1 MVTPFITD
9 MGEKPKMN
17 NIATGETMELNQY
30 GYWCD
35 IGKGK
40 PEVKE
45 TSDDLEYLKKKYSI
59 SDDRVF
65 SMEQLKK
72 NSIQETIQSG
82 GSHTVLIDSE
92 STDQKYRKIY
102 SFKNTSNLITF
113 VDWFKQFRPKYY
125 ERVVQFVDEKSG
137 ETVKGPKYDIT
148 EQEPSKWSIEYL
160 LQKSGVKQKSPI
172 EPTQHEP
179 RDRFEEWGKK
189 QYKRQIVVKKKLLG
203 GYSIIAYDAKGE
215 IAGNGLLQFT
225 VDTPKKV
232 SLTTKHLHERYRW
245 PVVDLT
251 GEKLIKASACKM
263 CVSEFNN
270 DEELLMHLHKVHQ
283 VPDNEILNNGFW
295 VDINKLM
302 NNHQYLRQY
311 FSNKTKPMNEINK
324 FRNMIRECI
333 SEIKKETDP
342 RTRLKESL
350 RNVVKDVLSEMSALT
365 SSGKPD
371 QTKEE
376 KETSDKMYFKDSNPR
391 LNKTN
396 IKQQTE
402 LDTLVKGIDPSWEA
416 YWDDHQQLIVK
427 AQNLLYVRVCQRFE
441 NSYDVDA
448 MVKLVDRV
456 RAIALTWDQVKA
468 FIKANFNDMKNKT
481 IPDKL
486 HQKSIDN
493 REDREVIKKNAGPD
507 KATVGVRYQDPKHG
521 SIKDTKQDDKNYNEP
536 MTKRDE
542 DMPDQPMKQVTEPGK
557 DPESKNKN
565 IKKTDKVKPPKH
577 KNDKKL
583 RVPEKKTPKF
593 VLKKVS

>member
-1 MVTPFITD
+1 MVPPFITD
-9 MGEKPKMN
+9 MGEKPKMKN
-17 NIATGETMELNQY
+17 TATGEMMELNQY

-35 IGKGK
+35 MGKGK

-45 TSDDLEYLKKKYSI
+45 TSDDLESLKKKYSI

-65 SMEQLKK
+65 SMEQLRKQ
-72 NSIQETIQSG
+72 NIQEVNERYHILVDIETAAQQNRE
-82 GSHTVLIDSE
+82 VF
-92 STDQKYRKIY
+92 
-102 SFKNTSNLITF
+102 SFKGNDDLPTF
-113 VDWFKQFRPKYY
+113 VAQFNKGKPYIAL
-125 ERVVQFVDEKSG
+125 RVVQFVMEETG
-137 ETVKGPKYDIT
+137 ETIKGPKYDTTTQSPNRWGI
-148 EQEPSKWSIEYL
+148 EQL
-160 LQKSGVKQKSPI
+160 LKKRGVKQQPPI
-172 EPTQHEP
+172 EPTQNEP
-179 RDRFEEWGKK
+179 RDRFDEWGNKPKYKK
-189 QYKRQIVVKKKLLG
+189 QIVISKKLLG
-203 GYSIIAYDAKGE
+203 GYSIIAYGADGKIE
-215 IAGNGLLQFT
+215 GNGVLNFT
-225 VDTPKKV
+225 VDTPRKA
-232 SLTTKHLHERYRW
+232 SLTAKHLHDRYKW
-245 PVVDLT
+245 PIVDLT
-251 GEKLIKASACKM
+251 KERIIKSSVCKM
-263 CVSEFNN
+263 CVGEFNN
-270 DEELLMHLHKVHQ
+270 DEELLTHLHKIHQ
-283 VPDNEILNNGFW
+283 IPDNEILNNGFW
-295 VDINKLM
+295 MDINKLI

-333 SEIKKETDP
+333 SEIKKENDP

-350 RNVVKDVLSEMSALT
+350 RNVVKDVLNEMSALT
-365 SSGKPD
+365 TSGKPD

-376 KETSDKMYFKDSNPR
+376 KEASDKQYFKNQNQR
-391 LNKTN
+391 LDKTN
-396 IKQQTE
+396 IKQQKE
-402 LDTLVKGIDPSWEA
+402 LETIIQGIDPTWEV

-448 MVKLVDRV
+448 MVKLVDRI

-468 FIKANFNDMKNKT
+468 FIKANFNDLKNKT

-521 SIKDTKQDDKNYNEP
+521 SVKDTKQDDKNYNEP